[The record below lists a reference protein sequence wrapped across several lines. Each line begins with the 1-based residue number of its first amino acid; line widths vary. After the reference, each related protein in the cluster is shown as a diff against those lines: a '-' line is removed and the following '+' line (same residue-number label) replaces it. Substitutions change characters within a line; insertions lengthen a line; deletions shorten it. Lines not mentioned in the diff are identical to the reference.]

1 MKKIILLNVL
11 FLNLIFSQ
19 QTPAPTQDKSVLI
32 FGGITHVGDGQII
45 NNSVIGFTDG
55 KIDLIASSE
64 ENWTDK
70 LLNMF
75 SDSNNKKYD
84 TIIDASNQHIYP
96 GIIALNSNLGLV
108 EVDAVRASVD
118 DDEAGTYLPEVRS
131 IIAYNAESKAVES
144 MRPNGVLVAQIA
156 PNGGVISGSSSVVQ
170 LDAWNWEDA
179 VIKYDQ
185 GLHINWPSPYT
196 FGRWW
201 LGEERGLKANN
212 NYNKQVNDLKEFF
225 DKSKANMNL
234 DKSMNLKSR
243 SMKAIF
249 EGESTVYLYADDEKE
264 IVDGVLFLKK
274 FGINKIVIVGAS
286 EAKNQLDFIKEN
298 DIPVV
303 VKQPYRFPQS
313 VDSDTRETFMLDKK
327 MIDKGILVS
336 IDPSGA
342 PQSRVSIRN
351 LPFYAGSFSSYGID
365 KEAALSMITLNPAK
379 MLGIDSEFGT
389 IEIGKSATLF
399 ISKGDALDIISNNV
413 THAFISGR
421 NISLETHQTRL
432 WRRYSNKY
440 SNSQ

>member
-19 QTPAPTQDKSVLI
+19 QTPAPNQDKSVLI
-32 FGGITHVGDGQII
+32 FGGTTHVGDGQVI
-45 NNSVIGFTDG
+45 NNSVIGFTEG
-55 KIDLIASSE
+55 KIDLIASSDGT
-64 ENWTDK
+64 WTNEI
-70 LLNMF
+70 LNML

-84 TIIDASNQHIYP
+84 TIINVSNHHIYP

-118 DDEAGTYLPEVRS
+118 DDESGTYLPEIRS

-144 MRPNGVLVAQIA
+144 MRPNGVLLAQIA

-185 GLHINWPSPYT
+185 GVHINWPSPYT

-201 LGEERGLKANN
+201 LGEDRGLKANN
-212 NYNKQVNDLKEFF
+212 NYNKQVNDLKDFF

-234 DKSMNLKSR
+234 NKSMNLKSR
-243 SMKAIF
+243 AMKGIF
-249 EGESTVYLYADDEKE
+249 EGESTVYLHADDEKE
-264 IVDGVLFLKK
+264 IVDGVLFFKK
-274 FGINKIVIVGAS
+274 FNIKKIVIVGAS

-298 DIPVV
+298 NIPVV

-313 VDSDTRETFMLDKK
+313 VDSDPRETFMLAKK

-365 KEAALSMITLNPAK
+365 KELALSMITLNPAK
-379 MLGIDSEFGT
+379 ILGIENEFGT
-389 IEIGKSATLF
+389 LEIGKSATLF

>member
-19 QTPAPTQDKSVLI
+19 QTPAPNQDKSVLI
-32 FGGITHVGDGQII
+32 FGGTTHVGDGQVI
-45 NNSVIGFTDG
+45 NNSVIGFTEG
-55 KIDLIASSE
+55 KIDLIASSDGT
-64 ENWTDK
+64 WTSEI
-70 LLNMF
+70 LNML

-84 TIIDASNQHIYP
+84 TIINASNHHIYP

-118 DDEAGTYLPEVRS
+118 DDESGTYLPEIRS

-144 MRPNGVLVAQIA
+144 MRPNGVLLAQIA

-185 GLHINWPSPYT
+185 GVHINWPSPYT

-201 LGEERGLKANN
+201 LGEDRGLKANN
-212 NYNKQVNDLKEFF
+212 NYKKQVNDLKDFF

-234 DKSMNLKSR
+234 NKSMNLKSR
-243 SMKAIF
+243 AMKGIF
-249 EGESTVYLYADDEKE
+249 EGESTVYLHADDEKE
-264 IVDGVLFLKK
+264 IVDGVLFFKK
-274 FGINKIVIVGAS
+274 FNIKKIVIVGAS

-298 DIPVV
+298 NIPVV

-313 VDSDTRETFMLDKK
+313 VDSDPRETFMLAKK

-365 KEAALSMITLNPAK
+365 KELALSMITLNPAK
-379 MLGIDSEFGT
+379 ILGIENEFGT
-389 IEIGKSATLF
+389 LEVGKSATLF

>member
-19 QTPAPTQDKSVLI
+19 QTPAPNQDKSVLI
-32 FGGITHVGDGQII
+32 FGGTTHVGDGQVI
-45 NNSVIGFTDG
+45 NNSVIGFTEG
-55 KIDLIASSE
+55 KIDLIASSDGT
-64 ENWTDK
+64 WTNEI
-70 LLNMF
+70 LNML
-75 SDSNNKKYD
+75 SDSNNNKYD
-84 TIIDASNQHIYP
+84 TIINASNHHIYP

-118 DDEAGTYLPEVRS
+118 DDESGTYLPEIRS

-144 MRPNGVLVAQIA
+144 MRPNGVLLAQIA

-185 GLHINWPSPYT
+185 GIHINWPSPYT

-201 LGEERGLKANN
+201 LGEDRGLKANN
-212 NYNKQVNDLKEFF
+212 NYNKQVNDLKDFF

-234 DKSMNLKSR
+234 NKSMNLKSR
-243 SMKAIF
+243 AMKGIF
-249 EGESTVYLYADDEKE
+249 EGESTVYLHADDEKE
-264 IVDGVLFLKK
+264 IVDGVLFFKK
-274 FGINKIVIVGAS
+274 FNIKKIVIVGAS

-298 DIPVV
+298 NIPVV

-313 VDSDTRETFMLDKK
+313 VDSDPRETFMLAKK

-365 KEAALSMITLNPAK
+365 KELALSMITLNPAK
-379 MLGIDSEFGT
+379 ILGIENEFGT
-389 IEIGKSATLF
+389 LEVGKSATLF

>member
-19 QTPAPTQDKSVLI
+19 QTPAPNQDKSVLI
-32 FGGITHVGDGQII
+32 FGGTTHVGDGQVI
-45 NNSVIGFTDG
+45 NNSVIGFTEG
-55 KIDLIASSE
+55 KIDLIASSDGT
-64 ENWTDK
+64 WTNEI
-70 LLNMF
+70 LNML

-84 TIIDASNQHIYP
+84 TIINASNHHIYP

-118 DDEAGTYLPEVRS
+118 DDESGTYLPEIRS

-144 MRPNGVLVAQIA
+144 MRPNGVLLAQIA

-185 GLHINWPSPYT
+185 GVHINWPSPYT

-201 LGEERGLKANN
+201 LGEDRGLKANN
-212 NYNKQVNDLKEFF
+212 NYNKQVNDLKDFF

-234 DKSMNLKSR
+234 NKSMNLKSR
-243 SMKAIF
+243 AMKGIF
-249 EGESTVYLYADDEKE
+249 EGESTVYLNADDEKE
-264 IVDGVLFLKK
+264 IVDGVLFFKK
-274 FGINKIVIVGAS
+274 FNIKKIVIVGAS

-298 DIPVV
+298 NIPVV

-313 VDSDTRETFMLDKK
+313 VDSDPRETFMLAKK

-365 KEAALSMITLNPAK
+365 KELALSMITLNPAK
-379 MLGIDSEFGT
+379 ILGIENEFGT
-389 IEIGKSATLF
+389 LEVGKSATLF